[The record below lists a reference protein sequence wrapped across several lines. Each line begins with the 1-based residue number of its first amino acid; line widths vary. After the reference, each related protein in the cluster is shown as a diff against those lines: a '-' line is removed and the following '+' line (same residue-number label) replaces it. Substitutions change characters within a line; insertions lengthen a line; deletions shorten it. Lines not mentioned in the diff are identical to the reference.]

1 MFRPIRFRAALR
13 TIVPS
18 LLALTVAA
26 CSTTPAPQP
35 APVPD
40 IPAVTANPIYKVG
53 TPYEIRGVWYY
64 PREQPDYDETGIA
77 SWYGNEF
84 HGRLTANGE
93 IFDRNAVSAAHPT
106 LPMPINARVTN
117 LENGLSIIVRIND
130 RGPFANGRIIDLSE
144 YAATLLGFRE
154 QGTARVRV
162 TYIGAADLHGSGTLM
177 AGEATPPEVATAVA
191 AAPTSV
197 VSAGELAPVAGAGV
211 AADRPVNALPT
222 PVNGPAVTSSALPAV
237 DGTVA
242 RLAVPSATAIYVQ
255 AGAYATF
262 ENAYRVAAR
271 LSGAGAQ
278 ITEIQRDGRALFR
291 VRMGPFQDVA
301 TADAVLNQVQ
311 QMGHNDVG
319 IVVE

>member
-1 MFRPIRFRAALR
+1 MFRVSAHR
-13 TIVPS
+13 TARKIIVPS
-18 LLALTVAA
+18 FLAVLAAA
-26 CSTTPAPQP
+26 CSTIPAP
-35 APVPD
+35 APVTPEA
-40 IPAVTANPIYKVG
+40 PGVVSNPIYKVG

-77 SWYGNEF
+77 SWYGEEF

-106 LPMPINARVTN
+106 LPMPVNARVTN
-117 LENGLSIIVRIND
+117 LENGLSVVVRIND

-162 TYIGAADLHGSGTLM
+162 TYIGPADLHGSGTLM
-177 AGEATPPEVATAVA
+177 AGAATPPEVATAVA
-191 AAPTSV
+191 AAPTSI

-211 AADRPVNALPT
+211 AAERPVNALPA
-222 PVNGPAVTSSALPAV
+222 PVAGAAIVSSALPAV

-242 RLAVPSATAIYVQ
+242 RLAVPQVTAIYVQ
-255 AGAYATF
+255 AGAYGTF
-262 ENAYRVAAR
+262 ENANRVAAR

-278 ITEIQRDGRALFR
+278 ITQIERDGRPLFR
-291 VRMGPFQDVA
+291 VRIGPFQDVA
-301 TADAVLNQVQ
+301 TADAVLGQVQ
-311 QMGHNDVG
+311 SLGHNDVG